1 MQKPKKCCLSY
12 SQLVFTMEFMISYSL
27 NVLPS
32 FQLQRVA
39 LVISVL
45 LFMMHSWVSVQ
56 QNRQTQEK
64 D

>member
-39 LVISVL
+39 LVISGS
-45 LFMMHSWVSVQ
+45 FS
-56 QNRQTQEK
+56 
-64 D
+64 